1 MKTNKTLRL
10 LAASWLIAPTI
21 LAAHPVFA
29 DDQTSQSSDVGAI
42 ASSSAEATTDTT
54 SSSSSESTGD
64 TAATTDSSQTPEA
77 VHTLFIDSELASKVQ
92 FKTADGQLLD
102 ASSGSLSGLA
112 EGTKITYT
120 IQPSEGEQIVSVEI
134 TGADLFSPEA
144 DQLSGTFTIGKQDA
158 TFTAVFQTIDSSTDS
173 STEDTTTDSSTDE
186 TTDSST
192 DSSTTPS
199 TDETTDST
207 TTPESGN
214 QGNNNNGNNNN
225 TNNNGSGSS
234 TSGGSNNRPS
244 GNNQQ
249 NNSSNSSTTNRPNR
263 PASGSNTTNSSNNP
277 RPASD
282 PLAVAGTDSSQF
294 VTKTPVD
301 AALPTNTTAVQRTI
315 VEEAFK
321 HIGAPYVWGA
331 RGPSSFDCSGLTQFV
346 YLKATGHNIGAWTG
360 EQQYAGTQ
368 IPVSQ
373 AQPGDLLFW
382 GPSTGVT
389 HHVAIYIG
397 GGRFIHA
404 PQPNDSVRVTSISD
418 FTPDF
423 AVRVNISGLPTASGS
438 LTPGGSSV
446 LDGLNQFQFSR
457 NQTTDQ
463 FLEKISGFAQE
474 IGQREGLY
482 ASVMLAQ
489 AILESGSGNS
499 LLSREPNHNL
509 FGIKGSFEGSS
520 VSFNTLE
527 QDLQGNSYQI
537 RAQFRKYPS
546 YKESLDDYAD
556 LLKNGISGNKDFY
569 KPAWKSEA
577 ATYREA
583 TAHLQGRYATD
594 RQYAQ
599 KLNAI
604 IEAYDLTQYDEPKEE
619 TNQGTRQ
626 NTRQDTRTFTAPV
639 RWSSQQ
645 RLNDRTSPFAIRR
658 TSASSFLS
666 GFAGFKIATV
676 WDIFYHFSAN
686 QIPPRSQVL
695 TTTTEQLPILG
706 TILANSWWKSNL

>member
-1 MKTNKTLRL
+1 MKTKKTLRL

-29 DDQTSQSSDVGAI
+29 DDQTPQSSDVGAI
-42 ASSSAEATTDTT
+42 TGSSAEATTTT
-54 SSSSSESTGD
+54 TSSSESTED

-77 VHTLFIDSELASKVQ
+77 AAHTLFIDTALASKVQ

-102 ASSGSLSGLA
+102 VSSGSLSGLA
-112 EGTKITYT
+112 EGTKIAYT
-120 IQPSEGEQIVSVEI
+120 IQPNEGEEIVSVEI
-134 TGADLFSPEA
+134 TGADAFSPEA
-144 DQLSGTFTIGKQDA
+144 NQLSGTFVIGKQDA
-158 TFTAVFQTIDSSTDS
+158 TFKAVFQPIESSTDS
-173 STEDTTTDSSTDE
+173 STEDTSTAPSTDE

-192 DSSTTPS
+192 APSTDGTTDSSTP
-199 TDETTDST
+199 
-207 TTPESGN
+207 PGNGN
-214 QGNNNNGNNNN
+214 QGNNNNNNNGNTSSNNNSGSGSASTGGNNNRP
-225 TNNNGSGSS
+225 TNNH
-234 TSGGSNNRPS
+234 
-244 GNNQQ
+244 Q
-249 NNSSNSSTTNRPNR
+249 NNSSNAGQPSRPNQ
-263 PASGSNTTNSSNNP
+263 PASGSNTNNASNP

-282 PLAVAGTDSSQF
+282 PLAVAGTDSSRF
-294 VTKTPVD
+294 VTKTPVE
-301 AALPTNTTAVQRTI
+301 ATLPTNTTAVQRAI

-346 YLKATGHNIGAWTG
+346 YLRATGHNIGAWTG
-360 EQQYAGTQ
+360 EQQYAGTH

-397 GGRFIHA
+397 DGKFIHA

-438 LTPGGSSV
+438 LTLGGSSV
-446 LDGLNQFQFSR
+446 LDGLNQFHFSR

-463 FLEKISGFAQE
+463 FLAKISDFAQE

-499 LLSREPNHNL
+499 LLSTEPNHNL

-527 QDLQGNSYQI
+527 QDEQGNSYQI

-546 YKESLDDYAD
+546 YKESLEDYAD
-556 LLKNGISGNKDFY
+556 LIKNGISGNKDFY

-619 TNQGTRQ
+619 KNQVTNQSTR
-626 NTRQDTRTFTAPV
+626 RDTKIFTVPV

-645 RLNDRTSPFAIRR
+645 RTTDPRSPFAFRQ

-666 GFAGFKIATV
+666 GFAGFKIASV

-706 TILANSWWKSNL
+706 TIWANSWWKTRL